1 MKKALKTV
9 ALLVLQC
16 FFFCQRGKIVNDIM
30 NKLNTYVVQ
39 LSFQEILQGVFF
51 QLRVFLKTLHFLY
64 PFINN
69 FTHSVTP
76 PDCHILANVF
86 CWNRIFI
93 TGIADEA
100 VFFNSS

>member
-39 LSFQEILQGVFF
+39 LSFQEILQR
-51 QLRVFLKTLHFLY
+51 L
-64 PFINN
+64 
-69 FTHSVTP
+69 
-76 PDCHILANVF
+76 
-86 CWNRIFI
+86 
-93 TGIADEA
+93 
-100 VFFNSS
+100 